1 MERPALKKDEFGNWV
16 PDDKKLNMGVK
27 PPLPNGTCRLEFDYY
42 WLKQYLKFLQ
52 TIFDSNEEI
61 VVELPDAVPRS
72 TPQYK
77 TRSEVLS
84 IARDIGRVG
93 LREQAEVLRL
103 YANSGINPEKLPEPC
118 LTFLNEVGEQKM
130 ITWKSNSSAK

>member
-1 MERPALKKDEFGNWV
+1 M
-16 PDDKKLNMGVK
+16 
-27 PPLPNGTCRLEFDYY
+27 
-42 WLKQYLKFLQ
+42 KQYLKFLQ

-61 VVELPDAVPRS
+61 VVELPDDVPRS

-84 IARDIGRVG
+84 IARDIERFG

-103 YANSGINPEKLPEPC
+103 YANSGINPEKSAR
-118 LTFLNEVGEQKM
+118 TMFDFLEMKLAS
-130 ITWKSNSSAK
+130 KK